1 MAKPVEISALLK
13 LQTTDFI
20 PPQVQRFSTAAHDL
34 HTLTSDLISF
44 VGSAPP
50 GGSRLQ
56 VYKCETGSIFF
67 WRTGDFR
74 GDQRGKIVAPSAGAG
89 EERRKK
95 KWLQS
100 LSAPGDARAEGRCI
114 PLWDGEVCGVWRG
127 ASLALCPPWCP
138 KGHQRFPPTSPGAT
152 PGRQSCGP
160 EPEQLLC
167 CGVLPGQPWHC
178 QPC

>member
-1 MAKPVEISALLK
+1 MWVLLPRVGQDSK
-13 LQTTDFI
+13 FTNVRLGAS
-20 PPQVQRFSTAAHDL
+20 FSGEL
-34 HTLTSDLISF
+34 GIL
-44 VGSAPP
+44 
-50 GGSRLQ
+50 GG
-56 VYKCETGSIFF
+56 I
-67 WRTGDFR
+67 
-74 GDQRGKIVAPSAGAG
+74 RGKIVAPSAGAG

-95 KWLQS
+95 KRLQS

-138 KGHQRFPPTSPGAT
+138 KGHERFPPTSPGGT

-178 QPC
+178 QPCREGRAQPRGALHACRIGSASATAGRCWR